1 MNKLSMSIIFFLLS
15 ICCYAGDRPTIKSL
29 VGKRIWIED
38 AFAGQS
44 FTLLKGGS
52 NGNEEFKVLWQRHGS
67 GVPDIRTQ
75 KFKVRLDSKYQY
87 RFILDHPEE
96 KNGEFVVSIFNG
108 DKIKVYLNGIRIYA
122 DGIK

>member
-1 MNKLSMSIIFFLLS
+1 MNIIFFLLS
-15 ICCYAGDRPTIKSL
+15 ICCYAGDRSTIKSL

-44 FTLLKGGS
+44 FTLLKVGS
-52 NGNEEFKVLWQRHGS
+52 NGNEEFKVLWKRHGS
-67 GVPDIRTQ
+67 GVPEIRMQ

-96 KNGEFVVSIFNG
+96 KNGEFMVSIFNG